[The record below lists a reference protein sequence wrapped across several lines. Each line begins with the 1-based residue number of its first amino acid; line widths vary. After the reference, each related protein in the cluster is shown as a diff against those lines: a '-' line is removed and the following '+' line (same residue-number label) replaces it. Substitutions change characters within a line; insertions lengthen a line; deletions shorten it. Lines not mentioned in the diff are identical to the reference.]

1 MNPRLAAARALT
13 AVLSGKASLG
23 SSLPPQLDR
32 VEHHDR
38 VDVRHSE
45 GKALGAAEA
54 RGVGDDD
61 GGALDAVVRV
71 GDGDVRGAR
80 G

>member
-23 SSLPPQLDR
+23 SSLPPQLDK

-38 VDVRHSE
+38 
-45 GKALGAAEA
+45 ALAQDLAE
-54 RGVGDDD
+54 
-61 GGALDAVVRV
+61 
-71 GDGDVRGAR
+71 RGAIAGWR
-80 G
+80 GRQAG